1 MHVAENFFLRPTTA
15 DPHALKA
22 ALARRLEEQL
32 TVDDRSAL
40 HARAVLDTSDQPAD
54 EITRYAK
61 QAQIDLIVMGTHGR
75 DGPGAPAGR
84 QRGRARRANRVVSRP
99 HRQTPGARI
108 RASRHRWPTAGSEA
122 VMIALKKIL
131 VATDFSEPS
140 DAALAYGRELA
151 RTFGASLTVLHI
163 VDNILTRAYGAE
175 GVVLADPELQ
185 REIETSAQ
193 RQVDAVLFD
202 EDRKMLGAVG
212 LVITSN
218 SPSAAIVTYA
228 RDASIDLIVMGTH
241 GRGAIAQLLMGS
253 VAERV
258 VRIAP
263 CPVLTVRHPEH
274 EFVLPDALVAVAKA

>member
-1 MHVAENFFLRPTTA
+1 
-15 DPHALKA
+15 
-22 ALARRLEEQL
+22 
-32 TVDDRSAL
+32 
-40 HARAVLDTSDQPAD
+40 
-54 EITRYAK
+54 
-61 QAQIDLIVMGTHGR
+61 
-75 DGPGAPAGR
+75 
-84 QRGRARRANRVVSRP
+84 
-99 HRQTPGARI
+99 
-108 RASRHRWPTAGSEA
+108 
-122 VMIALKKIL
+122 MIALKKVL

-193 RQVDAVLFD
+193 RQVDALLFD
-202 EDRKMLGAVG
+202 EDRKMFGAVG

-228 RDASIDLIVMGTH
+228 RDASVDLIVMGTH

-274 EFVLPDALVAVAKA
+274 EFVLPDALVAIAKA

>member
-1 MHVAENFFLRPTTA
+1 
-15 DPHALKA
+15 
-22 ALARRLEEQL
+22 
-32 TVDDRSAL
+32 
-40 HARAVLDTSDQPAD
+40 
-54 EITRYAK
+54 
-61 QAQIDLIVMGTHGR
+61 
-75 DGPGAPAGR
+75 
-84 QRGRARRANRVVSRP
+84 
-99 HRQTPGARI
+99 
-108 RASRHRWPTAGSEA
+108 
-122 VMIALKKIL
+122 MIALKKIL

-151 RTFGASLTVLHI
+151 RTFDASLTVLHI
-163 VDNILTRAYGAE
+163 VDNILTRAYGTD

-193 RQVDAVLFD
+193 RQVDASLFD
-202 EDRKMLGAVG
+202 EDRQALGAVG

-241 GRGAIAQLLMGS
+241 GRGAIAQILMGS